1 MKARNQT
8 ELEPMDPTVTEQPKT
23 TPLSQE
29 DMEPVIQAHQ
39 APLTRYA
46 ARMVNDPAAAQ
57 DVVQDV
63 FIRLHRTPP
72 PFSDAADVRLTR
84 WLYRVTH
91 NRAVDYI
98 RSESRR
104 KKLADHHETEASLER
119 EATTGKKHTND
130 RIALIL
136 EQLSELDDRE
146 RQIVLLRFQEGRS
159 YDEIA
164 AIAETTT
171 GNVGYLLHHAI
182 RKMSG
187 RMKTLGL
194 LD

>member
-8 ELEPMDPTVTEQPKT
+8 ELEPMDPTVTETKT

-63 FIRLHRTPP
+63 FIRLHRKPP
-72 PFSDAADVRLTR
+72 PFSGAADVRLTR

-104 KKLADHHETEASLER
+104 KKLTDHQETEASLER
-119 EATTGKKHTND
+119 ESAAGRQHTND

-159 YDEIA
+159 YDDIA
-164 AIAETTT
+164 AIAETTP

-182 RKMSG
+182 RKMSA

>member
-1 MKARNQT
+1 MKARNTTPLDPMEQT
-8 ELEPMDPTVTEQPKT
+8 QKKSQA

-29 DMEPVIQAHQ
+29 NMEPVIQVHQ

-46 ARMVNDPAAAQ
+46 ARMVNDPTAAQ
-57 DVVQDV
+57 DVVQDT

-72 PFSDAADVRLTR
+72 EFEGPADIRLTR

-104 KKLADHHETEASLER
+104 KKLSSHEETTALLDK
-119 EATTGKKHTND
+119 EATAGKRHLEN

-136 EQLSELDDRE
+136 EQLSILDERE
-146 RQIVLLRFQEGRS
+146 RQIVLLRFQEGRT
-159 YDEIA
+159 YDDIA
-164 AIAETTT
+164 AIAETTP

-182 RKMSG
+182 RKIST
-187 RMKTLGL
+187 RLQTLGL
-194 LD
+194 MD